1 MTWCPH
7 TSANYHFFDRNKE
20 KEHFTMMLGTHHF
33 TPALSSSYHQQTPRH
48 GHDATHWL
56 CPRPT
61 ERPGP
66 AGAGPNGEQASTLP
80 GGSDERPITRA
91 HIAAIIRLRS
101 FRPAKRPARDTERRF
116 VEGKELKNHTSWHHH
131 KDGKKKQR
139 SFCCFLKGPCLSQAN
154 EEGPGWRSSWETWTF
169 WAISTRFCGIVRG
182 AFLRHANL

>member
-1 MTWCPH
+1 
-7 TSANYHFFDRNKE
+7 
-20 KEHFTMMLGTHHF
+20 MMLGTHHF

-48 GHDATHWL
+48 GHDATTHWL

-66 AGAGPNGEQASTLP
+66 AGPGPNGEQASTLP

-116 VEGKELKNHTSWHHH
+116 VEGKELKNHTS
-131 KDGKKKQR
+131 
-139 SFCCFLKGPCLSQAN
+139 
-154 EEGPGWRSSWETWTF
+154 
-169 WAISTRFCGIVRG
+169 
-182 AFLRHANL
+182 